1 MAHDKLRDDTECQ
14 NCGHQVLEIYCPH
27 CGQKNTE
34 TRQSFAHLVG
44 HFAEDLTHYDG
55 AFWKTIKYL
64 IFRPGK
70 LTVEY
75 LEGKRQLY
83 VPPVKLYIFV
93 SFITFLLIGIMPE
106 KEAENEGAKS
116 NFIAVNKLG
125 DIEINGEGLDEKKKN
140 EYTLTSGEKVNS
152 IKKLDSLHA
161 IPGKVTDLEY
171 TFTKKVIEIENGTIS
186 TEEIGEAFMHTLPK
200 VLFIYM
206 PIFAFWL
213 WLFHSKKRWLFFDHS
228 IFTLHYFALLLLLSC
243 ITTIINRLTS
253 YLGQSINEITTLL
266 APIILFCYSFF
277 YFFRAHIYMYGGRKF
292 ISRLKG
298 LILFFIN
305 LVCIITVLLCAVYY
319 VIFTL
324 H

>member
-1 MAHDKLRDDTECQ
+1 MVHDKLRDDTECQ

-34 TRQSFAHLVG
+34 TRQSFAHLVA

-70 LTVEY
+70 LTVSY

-83 VPPVKLYIFV
+83 VPPVKLYIFI

-106 KEAENEGAKS
+106 KKAGNSEAGS
-116 NFIAVNKLG
+116 NYIAVDSSG
-125 DIEINGEGLDEKKKN
+125 DIEIDTKGDEKKAKS
-140 EYTLTSGEKVNS
+140 YPLSSGETVNS
-152 IKKLDSLHA
+152 LKQLDSLNA
-161 IPGKVTDLEY
+161 IPGKVTGIEY
-171 TFTKKVIEIENGTIS
+171 AFIKKAIEFENGQVPL
-186 TEEIGEAFMHTLPK
+186 EDFGEAFVHTLPK

-213 WLFHSKKRWLFFDHS
+213 WLLHGKKRWLFFDHS
-228 IFTLHYFALLLLLSC
+228 IFTLHYFSLLLLLTS
-243 ITTIINRLTS
+243 IVTIVSGLTS
-253 YLGQSINEITTLL
+253 YLGEDIHSIITLL
-266 APIILFCYSFF
+266 LAIMLPCYSFF
-277 YFFRAHIYMYGGRKF
+277 YFFRAHSTMYGGRKF
-292 ISRLKG
+292 ISRVKG
-298 LILFFIN
+298 LALFFIN
-305 LVCIITVLLCAVYY
+305 LICIFTVLIFAIYY
-319 VIFTL
+319 VIFTM